1 MRAAVLTSSDSL
13 PVEADFA
20 DPTPVGDATLLHLVG
35 AGMHQVV
42 RSIASGRRYGSTGSY
57 PLVLGVDAV
66 ARADDGALVY
76 TGWPR
81 APWGT
86 VAELLATPLAVP
98 LPPAFQTGAADPLAV
113 AAGMNPAMSGWMP
126 LVTHRDAR
134 GSLGTVLVI
143 GATGMAGH
151 LAVQSAFALGA
162 ERVIAA
168 GRHEAA
174 LARAAAAG
182 AEAVALDPTAAS
194 EFSSLEKAIQA
205 STPSLV
211 LDYVWGP
218 AAETAFAAAAGP
230 GGVRGVPYS
239 VSSGRTAGA
248 RRVIP
253 ARRPGAA
260 HAQTEYRTRSRGDSG
275 AGRVT
280 ERRPGGQPALWQP
293 ARWSSTMPA
302 DCMSAYIVVGPT
314 NRKPRLFSDFER
326 ASDAAVVAGTS
337 ANTTGRS
344 PSARGAGANDH
355 MNASSSPGAIS
366 STRRAFPIVARIL
379 ARLRM
384 IPASVIR
391 RSTSSS
397 PKAATAAGS
406 NPANTSRK
414 RGRLRRIV
422 IHDRPAWN
430 PSSDIF
436 SNSARSP
443 CSGRPHSSSW

>member
-42 RSIASGRRYGSTGSY
+42 RSIASGRHYGSTGSY

-86 VAELLATPLAVP
+86 MAELLATPLAVP

-168 GRHEAA
+168 GRDEAA

-218 AAETAFAAAAGP
+218 AAETAFAALGRRGLDDDAADIDYVQIGSLGGLDARVPASLLRSRRIPHLGFGSRVGLDRAHGRRTARRDGPHRRRHAAGALHRLPAQP
-230 GGVRGVPYS
+230 GR
-239 VSSGRTAGA
+239 
-248 RRVIP
+248 
-253 ARRPGAA
+253 
-260 HAQTEYRTRSRGDSG
+260 
-275 AGRVT
+275 
-280 ERRPGGQPALWQP
+280 
-293 ARWSSTMPA
+293 
-302 DCMSAYIVVGPT
+302 
-314 NRKPRLFSDFER
+314 
-326 ASDAAVVAGTS
+326 
-337 ANTTGRS
+337 
-344 PSARGAGANDH
+344 
-355 MNASSSPGAIS
+355 
-366 STRRAFPIVARIL
+366 
-379 ARLRM
+379 
-384 IPASVIR
+384 
-391 RSTSSS
+391 
-397 PKAATAAGS
+397 
-406 NPANTSRK
+406 
-414 RGRLRRIV
+414 
-422 IHDRPAWN
+422 
-430 PSSDIF
+430 
-436 SNSARSP
+436 
-443 CSGRPHSSSW
+443 